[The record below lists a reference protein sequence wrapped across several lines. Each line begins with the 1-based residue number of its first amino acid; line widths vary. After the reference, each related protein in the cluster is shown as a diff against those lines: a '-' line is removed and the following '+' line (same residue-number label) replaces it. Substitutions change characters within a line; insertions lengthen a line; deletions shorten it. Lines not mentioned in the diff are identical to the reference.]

1 MALSG
6 ILTGDRLLSR
16 IKELGDRPRAEL
28 ARECGYVSTRKDGQE
43 RLNFTAFYEAL
54 LDAKGMNIGRPA
66 SPGQGRRG
74 RPLSYHAKVQFNG
87 NLLIG
92 PGYTVQLGFK
102 PGDLFEIRLGK
113 GQIKLVPSGGE
124 GDE

>member
-1 MALSG
+1 MTLSG
-6 ILTGDRLLSR
+6 ILTGEQLLSR
-16 IKELGDRPRAEL
+16 LKELGDRPRAEL
-28 ARECGYVSTRKDGQE
+28 ARECGYVNTRHDGLE

-54 LDAKGMNIGRPA
+54 LDAKGITLGRPA

-74 RPLSYHAKVQFNG
+74 RRLSYLTKVQFNG

-92 PGYTVQLGFK
+92 PGYTGQLGVK

-113 GQIKLVPSGGE
+113 RQIRLVQSGGE
-124 GDE
+124 GDD